1 MIHLRPPSLHGAAR
15 RCEGIVTS
23 SRLILFGSGGF
34 AVPSFRAIA
43 SDPRFNIVAVVTAP
57 PRAAGRSSALSPTPV
72 DTWASDAGLRVV
84 HAAKVRDTA
93 EIERIKSIGAEAA
106 LLADFGQ
113 IIPAALL
120 DHYSRG
126 IVNLHP
132 SLLPRHRGASPI
144 PATILAG
151 DRETGVTTIVMDQGV
166 DTGPIITAQHLR
178 PRPDVTAAELEV
190 ELAELAAVGIA
201 DNLAAWLQGRDAA
214 VPQGVDGVTQTTRLG
229 RADGRI
235 GAGTSCEL
243 ALRMW
248 RAYQPWPGVWVEIPG
263 LVDRLILSSVSPAE
277 GGDPVAPGG
286 LELHDGTLLLGLTG
300 GTLRLDRVTPA
311 GGKGMTGG
319 EFARGRQGELAAHGR
334 IAE

>member
-1 MIHLRPPSLHGAAR
+1 MHSVAR
-15 RCEGIVTS
+15 CCEGTVTS

-34 AVPSFRAIA
+34 AVPSFRALA
-43 SDPRFNIVAVVTAP
+43 GDPRFSILAVVTAP
-57 PRAAGRSSALSPTPV
+57 PRAAGRSSALTPTPV
-72 DTWASDAGLRVV
+72 DVWATGAGLRVEHV
-84 HAAKVRDTA
+84 SKVRDAA
-93 EIERIKSIGAEAA
+93 EIARIQAIGAQGA

-113 IIPAALL
+113 IIPSALL
-120 DHYSRG
+120 EHYPRG

-166 DTGPIITAQHLR
+166 DTGPIIAVQHLR
-178 PRPDVTAAELEV
+178 PRPQVTAADLEV
-190 ELAELAAVGIA
+190 ELAELAAAEVA
-201 DNLAAWLQGRDAA
+201 ETLSTWLQGSAA
-214 VPQGVDGVTQTTRLG
+214 ALPQGVNGATQTSRLS

-235 GAGTSCEL
+235 SAHASAEI

-263 LVDRLILSSVSPAE
+263 VADRLILSGISAVE
-277 GGDPVAPGG
+277 GGTSLAAGA
-286 LELHDGTLLLGLTG
+286 LELRDDALLLGLTG
-300 GTLRLDRVTPA
+300 GTVRLDRVTPA
-311 GGKGMTGG
+311 GGKSMTGG

>member
-34 AVPSFRAIA
+34 AVPSFRAVA
-43 SDPRFNIVAVVTAP
+43 SDSRFSIVAVVTAP
-57 PRAAGRSSALSPTPV
+57 PRAAGRSGALSPTPV
-72 DTWASDAGLRVV
+72 DSWATGAGLRVE
-84 HAAKVRDTA
+84 HAAKVRDAA

-113 IIPAALL
+113 IIPKVLL
-120 DHYSRG
+120 DHYPRG

-151 DRETGVTTIVMDQGV
+151 DRETGVSTIVMDEGV
-166 DTGPIITAQHLR
+166 DTGSIITAQHLR
-178 PRPDVTAAELEV
+178 PRPDVTAAELEA
-190 ELAELAAVGIA
+190 ELAELAAVDIA
-201 DNLAAWLQGRDAA
+201 NTLATWLQGRDTA
-214 VPQGVDGVTQTTRLG
+214 VPQGVDGATQTTRLG

-235 GAGTSCEL
+235 GAGTTAEL

-263 LVDRLILSSVSPAE
+263 VADRLILSSVSPAE
-277 GGDPVAPGG
+277 GGAPVAPGV
-286 LELHDGTLLLGLTG
+286 LELRDEALLLGLAG
-300 GTLRLDRVTPA
+300 GTIRLDRVTPA
-311 GGKGMTGG
+311 GGKSMTGG
-319 EFARGRQGELAAHGR
+319 EFARGRQGELAARGR

>member
-1 MIHLRPPSLHGAAR
+1 MLQSAAK

-43 SDPRFNIVAVVTAP
+43 MDPRFTIVAVVTAP
-57 PRAAGRSSALSPTPV
+57 PRAAGRSGALTPTPV
-72 DTWASDAGLRVV
+72 DSWASGAGLRVE
-84 HAAKVRDTA
+84 HATKVRDA
-93 EIERIKSIGAEAA
+93 VEIERIKAIGADGA

-120 DHYSRG
+120 DHYPRG

-151 DRETGVTTIVMDQGV
+151 DRETGVSTIVMDQGV
-166 DTGPIITAQHLR
+166 DTGPIIAVQHLR
-178 PRPDVTAAELEV
+178 PRPTVTSAELEA
-190 ELAELAAVGIA
+190 ELAELAAVGVA
-201 DNLAAWLQGRDAA
+201 DTLATWLLGSEAA
-214 VPQGVDGVTQTTRLG
+214 RPQGADGATQTTRLG

-235 GAGTSCEL
+235 GAGTHCEL

-248 RAYQPWPGVWVEIPG
+248 RAYQPWPGVWIEVPG
-263 LVDRLILSSVSPAE
+263 LVDRLILLSVGVAE
-277 GGDPVAPGG
+277 GGAPVAPGG
-286 LELHDGTLLLGLTG
+286 LELHDGALLLGLTG

-311 GGKGMTGG
+311 GGKSMTGG
-319 EFARGRQGELAAHGR
+319 EFARGRQAELAAHGR

>member
-1 MIHLRPPSLHGAAR
+1 LHGAAR

-34 AVPSFRAIA
+34 AVPSFRAVA
-43 SDPRFNIVAVVTAP
+43 SDSRFSIVAVVTAP
-57 PRAAGRSSALSPTPV
+57 PRAAGRSGALSPTPV
-72 DTWASDAGLRVV
+72 DTWARDAGLRVEHV
-84 HAAKVRDTA
+84 AKVRDAA

-166 DTGPIITAQHLR
+166 DTGSIIAVQHLR
-178 PRPDVTAAELEV
+178 PRPDVTAAELEA
-190 ELAELAAVGIA
+190 ELAELAAVGVA
-201 DNLAAWLQGRDAA
+201 NTLATWLRGSEAA
-214 VPQGVDGVTQTTRLG
+214 APQGVDGATQTARLT
-229 RADGRI
+229 RADGRVS
-235 GAGTSCEL
+235 ARTSAEV

-263 LVDRLILSSVSPAE
+263 VADRLILSGISAVE
-277 GGDPVAPGG
+277 GGTSLAAGA
-286 LELHDGTLLLGLTG
+286 LELRDDALLLGLTG
-300 GTLRLDRVTPA
+300 GTVRLDRVTPA
-311 GGKGMTGG
+311 GGKIMTGG